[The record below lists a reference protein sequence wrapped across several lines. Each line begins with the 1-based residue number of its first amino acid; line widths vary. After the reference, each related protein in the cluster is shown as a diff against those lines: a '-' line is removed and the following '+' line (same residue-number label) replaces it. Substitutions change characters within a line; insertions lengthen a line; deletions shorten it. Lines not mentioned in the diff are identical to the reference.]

1 MKKVI
6 GFLAIGLLTL
16 TVSCK
21 DNKEHE
27 HHDGTMHNEETQME
41 STEDH
46 HHHSKM
52 EETAAVYYCPM
63 KCEGDKTYDKA
74 GECPKCGMDLVVV
87 EKE

>member
-6 GFLAIGLLTL
+6 GILAIGVLTL

-21 DNKEHE
+21 DNKEHD
-27 HHDGTMHNEETQME
+27 HDHDAMQNEEMQME
-41 STEDH
+41 SHEDH
-46 HHHSKM
+46 DHSKM
-52 EETAAVYYCPM
+52 EETAATYYCPM

-74 GECPKCGMDLVVV
+74 GECPKCGMDLVLV

>member
-6 GFLAIGLLTL
+6 GILAIGLLTL

-21 DNKEHE
+21 DKEVHDHE
-27 HHDGTMHNEETQME
+27 HDTMHSEEMQME
-41 STEDH
+41 SHEGHD
-46 HHHSKM
+46 HSKM
-52 EETAAVYYCPM
+52 EETAAAYYCPM

-74 GECPKCGMDLVVV
+74 GECPKCGMDLVIV

>member
-6 GFLAIGLLTL
+6 GILALTL
-16 TVSCK
+16 LSVTVSCK
-21 DNKEHE
+21 DNKELE
-27 HHDGTMHNEETQME
+27 HHDSTMHNEEMHME

-46 HHHSKM
+46 HNSKM

-74 GECPKCGMDLVVV
+74 GECPKCGMDLVVL

>member
-6 GFLAIGLLTL
+6 GILAVALLSV

-21 DNKEHE
+21 ENKEHE
-27 HHDGTMHNEETQME
+27 HHDDTMHNEEMQMDSHE
-41 STEDH
+41 GHD
-46 HHHSKM
+46 HSKM
-52 EETAAVYYCPM
+52 EESAAMYYCPM

-74 GECPKCGMDLVVV
+74 GECPKCEMDLVVV